1 MKLKLAILGIMLLPA
16 CTPTLQ
22 NATDTAVG
30 AITGL
35 TKLEDNQKGALVLSN
50 NTNVVLDQN
59 TVVITTNPG
68 FKSNFC
74 KVRDSAKNIY
84 GCNLGAIDA
93 KKSKVIVYDGSIISG
108 TAFSYDRANRFYA
121 ANLVK
126 VK

>member
-1 MKLKLAILGIMLLPA
+1 MRLTLLILAGLALTA

-50 NTNVVLDQN
+50 NTGVVLDQN
-59 TVVITTNPG
+59 TVVITAKPG
-68 FKSNFC
+68 FKSNYC
-74 KVRDSAKNIY
+74 KVRDAAKNIY

-93 KKSKVIVYDGSIISG
+93 KTSRVIVYDGSIISG

-126 VK
+126 TK